1 MFEKLKVLKLRTK
14 MLVAILTVASVALVA
29 TTAYIAIN
37 ARSLVET
44 ESIEKAKEVAYRY
57 GTEVQVKIEVA
68 MDAARTLAQSFEGMK
83 NQGVPPRDM
92 LDGILKRIL
101 EQNPWFMAA
110 WTVWEPNALDGRDY
124 DYADA
129 VGHDAT
135 GRYVPYWNRLYGSID
150 VEPLEDYDVAGP
162 GNFYQVVKANGK
174 ETVFDPIEYTV
185 DDKKALKTVLAVPI
199 RFEDEIVGVVGID
212 IPLRSFES
220 IIKKVKLF
228 ESGYGFLIANNGVLA
243 AHPHRWDL
251 VGSHMSGF
259 NFGPDFVA
267 AVKEGKEIDKFQYS
281 VVSKQDTFYILTPI
295 TIGQSDQKWSLG
307 INLPTEEILEDAQ
320 KLIWKSAIIGL
331 IALLALG
338 AIVFFLAEGI
348 SRPIL
353 TVANVINQVAAERD
367 LTLSVPVKSKDEL
380 GTMAA
385 AFNHM
390 IDQLRGTFTL
400 VAGAATNVNEHA
412 GEVSQRAQANRDRAE
427 LQDKQMRLMQKTV
440 EDMGG
445 TAAEVANS
453 AASQKAAA
461 ESSGE
466 SIGVLTAGMGSVADS
481 STAQIEE
488 AREAA
493 GRVERMGETGAKV
506 VQSAAKQGEMVD
518 AVTEAVSRMATAVA
532 EMTQVAGQSIEYG
545 QQVLDAA
552 QEGASSV
559 DATVEGMRAIAES
572 SDQISEIITVITDIA
587 EQTNLLSLNAAIE
600 AARAGAHGK
609 GFAVVADEVG
619 KLAQR
624 SSEAAKEITQLIKDS
639 ANRVSEGTL
648 LTDKSQQALQRIAQG
663 GRVNMTAIEEISN
676 ASTLLSENTENVNQM
691 IAELNTLAQEIGSMA
706 GQQGERREAAQ
717 NALATLVEKANEI
730 SDQVGKANKN
740 ASQINTEMLG
750 IVERTDQMQDLT
762 ETQAGR
768 AKRLIDIT
776 TKSAESAKQTVEGA
790 GTVVGITDELR
801 QLSESLNEQVAQF
814 KLQ

>member
-14 MLVAILTVASVALVA
+14 MLVAILAVASIALVA
-29 TTAYIAIN
+29 TTSYIALN
-37 ARSLVET
+37 ARALVET
-44 ESIEKAKEVAYRY
+44 ESIDKAKQVAYRY
-57 GTEVQVKIEVA
+57 GTDVQVKIEVA

-129 VGHDAT
+129 VGHDAS
-135 GRYVPYWNRLYGSID
+135 GRYAPYWNRLYGSID
-150 VEPLEDYDVAGP
+150 VEPLENYDVAGP
-162 GNFYQVVKANGK
+162 GNYYQVVKANGK

-185 DDKKALKTVLAVPI
+185 DDKTAFKTVLAVPI
-199 RFEDEIVGVVGID
+199 RFEDEVVGVVGID
-212 IPLRSFES
+212 IPLRSFEP
-220 IIKKVKLF
+220 IIKSVKLY
-228 ESGYGFLIANNGVLA
+228 ETGYGFLMANNGILA
-243 AHPHRWDL
+243 AHPHNWDL
-251 VGSHMSGF
+251 VGSHMSKF
-259 NFGPDFVA
+259 NFGPDIVS
-267 AVKEGKEIDKFQYS
+267 AVKEGRQVEKFQFS
-281 VVSKQDTFYILTPI
+281 VVTKQDTFYLFAPV

-307 INLPTEEILEDAQ
+307 INLPTEEILAAAH

-338 AIVFFLAEGI
+338 AVVFFLAEGI

-353 TVANVINQVAAERD
+353 RVADVINQVAAERD
-367 LTLSVPVKSKDEL
+367 LTLSVPVNSKDEL

-390 IDQLRGTFTL
+390 MDQLRGTFTL

-427 LQDKQMRLMQKTV
+427 HQEKQMRLMQKTV

-493 GRVERMGETGAKV
+493 DRVERMGETGAKV

-663 GRVNMTAIEEISN
+663 GQVNMTAIEEISN
-676 ASTLLSENTENVNQM
+676 ASTLLVENTENVNQM
-691 IAELNTLAQEIGSMA
+691 IAELNTLAQEIGTMA

-762 ETQAGR
+762 DTQAGR
-768 AKRLIDIT
+768 SKRLIDIT

>member
-1 MFEKLKVLKLRTK
+1 MFEKFKSLKLRTK
-14 MLVAILTVASVALVA
+14 MLVSILTVASIALVA
-29 TTAYIAIN
+29 TTSYIAIN
-37 ARSLVET
+37 ARNLVEA
-44 ESIEKAKEVAYRY
+44 EAIDKAKQVAYRY
-57 GTEVQVKIEVA
+57 GTEVQAEIGVA
-68 MDAARTLAQSFEGMK
+68 VDAARTLAQSFEGMK

-92 LDGILKRIL
+92 LDGILKHVL
-101 EQNPWFMAA
+101 EQNPNFLAV

-124 DYADA
+124 DFADA

-135 GRYVPYWNRLYGSID
+135 GRYVPYWNRLYEDID
-150 VEPLEDYDVAGP
+150 VEPREEYDVQGP
-162 GNFYQVVKANGK
+162 GDYYQVTLANNA
-174 ETVFDPIEYTV
+174 ETIFDPVEYTV
-185 DDKKALKTVLAVPI
+185 EDKTALKTVLAIPI
-199 RFEDEIVGVVGID
+199 RFEEEIVGVVGVD
-212 IPLRSFES
+212 IALRAFEP
-220 IIKKVKLF
+220 IVKRVKLY
-228 ESGYGFLIANNGVLA
+228 ETGYGFLVANNGIFA
-243 AHPHRWDL
+243 AHPTKWAN
-251 VGSHMSGF
+251 VGRHMDSF
-259 NFGPDFVA
+259 EFTPESIE
-267 AVKEGKEIDKFQYS
+267 AVKQGKEFGEYKLSKTSGKYAYYS
-281 VVSKQDTFYILTPI
+281 FAPI
-295 TIGQSDQKWSLG
+295 TIGQAAKKWSLVTN
-307 INLPTEEILEDAQ
+307 IPTDKILEGSRR
-320 KLIWKSAIIGL
+320 IMWRSAIIGL
-331 IALLALG
+331 VALLILAG
-338 AIVFFLAEGI
+338 VVYFLADGI

-353 TVANVINQVAAERD
+353 SVAAVVNQVAEDRD
-367 LTLSVPVKSKDEL
+367 LTLSVPVESKDEL
-380 GTMAA
+380 GTMAT

-390 IDQLRGTFTL
+390 MNQLRETFTL

-427 LQDKQMRLMQKTV
+427 HQEKQMRVMQKTV

-445 TAAEVANS
+445 TAAEVAHA
-453 AASQKAAA
+453 AASQKGAA
-461 ESSGE
+461 ETSGE
-466 SIGVLTAGMGSVADS
+466 SIGVLTAGMESVSDS

-506 VQSAAKQGEMVD
+506 VQTAAKQGEMVD

-532 EMTQVAGQSIEYG
+532 EMTQVAEQSTAYG

-639 ANRVSEGTL
+639 ANKVSEGTL

-663 GRVNMTAIEEISN
+663 GKVNMTAIEEISS
-676 ASTLLSENTENVNQM
+676 ASTLLAENTENVNQM
-691 IAELNTLAQEIGSMA
+691 ISELNTLAQEIGTMA

-730 SDQVGKANKN
+730 SDQVAKANKN

-750 IVERTDQMQDLT
+750 IVDRTDQMKALT
-762 ETQAGR
+762 DTQAGR
-768 AKRLIDIT
+768 SKRLIDIT
-776 TKSAESAKQTVEGA
+776 TKSTESAKQTVEGA

-801 QLSESLNEQVAQF
+801 QLSETLNEQVAQF